1 MTVAPDSA
9 QLRVH
14 GIPGAVAAL
23 RAHGL
28 RVSMARRVVLEALFA
43 AEGPATADEL
53 AAGIPGVVPESDLA
67 SVYRNLETLEQIGL
81 VHHIHFGHGAGRYV
95 LSARAERGYVWCQC
109 CGAIEPL
116 SAGTQAAL
124 RGVIVAQTSYD
135 ARFTHFP
142 VAGRCAGCRA
152 GDGRSAA

>member
-1 MTVAPDSA
+1 MGIDERVRATGKRMTM
-9 QLRVH
+9 Q
-14 GIPGAVAAL
+14 
-23 RAHGL
+23 
-28 RVSMARRVVLEALFA
+28 RRLVLEALQRA
-43 AEGPATADEL
+43 RHHITAEEIATRIRARHPQID
-53 AAGIPGVVPESDLA
+53 PST
-67 SVYRNLETLEQIGL
+67 VYRNLETLEQIGL
-81 VHHIHFGHGAGRYV
+81 VRHIHFGHGAGRYV